1 MRPVFENEGEIM
13 SRINNVLKGLR
24 AQFDK
29 YFYMSDRCGV
39 YGNIIQLIGAEQFTW
54 QGLPE
59 TTNSHCTERAV
70 NTGLAAFYEVPGGL
84 SAVNKGYTVTPCAF
98 KGLLNNT
105 GVGQAITAHGT
116 DYEISFDMEKDKDKF
131 VLIRNNDY
139 FYSEYPNLAWFAEM
153 LSRTDDSEKALIIW
167 SKMHPIAKA
176 QTGIEA
182 AKLQEILQNILENDD
197 MYNVIDDN
205 SKVISPNAT
214 SRDDSVL
221 RLTDENA
228 VAKMH
233 FLSEFHYELIR
244 RYCTLYNMPFRTTS
258 KSAQSLE
265 SELHNTDIFSQ
276 VINAN
281 RLKCRQAAAAE
292 INTKF
297 GLSVSVDFS
306 ELIKKENKI
315 IDSNVQEEV
324 NEAENNKNVSREGAE
339 TETERSE
346 ENGEGEAAAAA
357 EKTTEL
363 P

>member
-1 MRPVFENEGEIM
+1 M
-13 SRINNVLKGLR
+13 SRTDKVLKDLR
-24 AQFDK
+24 AQFDGH
-29 YFYMSDRCGV
+29 FYMPERCGV
-39 YGNIIQLIGAEQFTW
+39 YGSIIQLIGAEQFTW
-54 QGLPE
+54 QGLPK
-59 TTNSHCTERAV
+59 TTNSHWTERAV
-70 NTGLAAFYEVPGGL
+70 NTGIAAFYKVPEGL

-182 AKLQEILQNILENDD
+182 AKLQEILQNIIENDD

-205 SKVISPNAT
+205 TKAISPNAT

-228 VAKMH
+228 VEKMH

-244 RYCTLYNMPFRTTS
+244 RYCTLYNMPFRTNS

-281 RLKCRQAAAAE
+281 RLKCRQDAAKE
-292 INTKF
+292 INEKF

-324 NEAENNKNVSREGAE
+324 NEAKNSENVSRETTETE

-346 ENGEGEAAAAA
+346 ESGEGEAATAA
-357 EKTTEL
+357 EETAKL
-363 P
+363 S